1 MHVLRTPKRNEDVV
15 VGLSISGVV
24 KVWTLSG
31 NESRSSEP
39 IYENESK
46 QIRCLKALNMICCK
60 FNPRT
65 ILVICAKFWH
75 VFDASDFS
83 LLCTVESKLGKDG
96 QAATSCPLTSPSY
109 GLTADALSSISCPQS
124 KFCPV
129 SGPRVHVRTGI
140 RVSMSEPLTD
150 CNSSKLTPLT
160 QILFP
165 YSTRCSSLS
174 HPNVRQPIERKSHQ
188 WVGISFPSCAVAHE
202 SDCLFR

>member
-83 LLCTVESKLGKDG
+83 LLCTVESKLGERWTGGDF
-96 QAATSCPLTSPSY
+96 
-109 GLTADALSSISCPQS
+109 LSTD
-124 KFCPV
+124 V
-129 SGPRVHVRTGI
+129 TVVW
-140 RVSMSEPLTD
+140 TD
-150 CNSSKLTPLT
+150 CGRALLYQLPTK
-160 QILFP
+160 
-165 YSTRCSSLS
+165 
-174 HPNVRQPIERKSHQ
+174 
-188 WVGISFPSCAVAHE
+188 
-202 SDCLFR
+202 